1 MLTTIPDDK
10 DLKSISSYGSLD
22 QLLILKTICHDIYIA
37 RNISMNQEK
46 ILDSMRKIDKIF
58 VDSSNYN

>member
-46 ILDSMRKIDKIF
+46 ILDSLRKIDKIF

>member
-46 ILDSMRKIDKIF
+46 ILDSMKKIDKIF

>member
-1 MLTTIPDDK
+1 MLTTIPDGK
-10 DLKSISSYGSLD
+10 DLETINSYDVLD

-46 ILDSMRKIDKIF
+46 IIDSMKKIDRLF
-58 VDSSNYN
+58 VERKNFN